1 MPFHYGQLL
10 VRAWVSDFFF
20 FLSIAKPTQTIDQVP
35 YNYHQLILVQPGHDP
50 LQIKEKGINQS
61 FNLA

>member
-20 FLSIAKPTQTIDQVP
+20 LSIAKPTQTVYQIS
-35 YNYHQLILVQPGHDP
+35 YNEHQLIPVQPGHDP
-50 LQIKEKGINQS
+50 LEIRINK
-61 FNLA
+61 N